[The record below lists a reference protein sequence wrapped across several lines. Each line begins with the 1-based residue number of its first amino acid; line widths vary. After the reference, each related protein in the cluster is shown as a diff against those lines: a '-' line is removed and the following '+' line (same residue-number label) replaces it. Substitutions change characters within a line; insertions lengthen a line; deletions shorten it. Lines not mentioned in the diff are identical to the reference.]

1 MKMEKYFS
9 ILVMQN
15 NLKYMKLMK
24 KIVNEKI
31 INTNGSGHN
40 RKQDC
45 TIRDC
50 NKDKD
55 GCAGNK

>member
-1 MKMEKYFS
+1 
-9 ILVMQN
+9 MQN